1 MLAGLEVAYYFSGNG
16 GITWSDLTALNGY
29 ADSQDWYFANKLDD
43 ENTWLAASGLGVQFT
58 DNFGA
63 SWSDKTG
70 DLADVISGTP
80 LLNAIKFV
88 P

>member
-70 DLADVISGTP
+70 DLADVIGGTP

>member
-1 MLAGLEVAYYFSGNG
+1 MTNNRTSEL
-16 GITWSDLTALNGY
+16 D
-29 ADSQDWYFANKLDD
+29 NKLDD

-70 DLADVISGTP
+70 DLADAIGGTP